1 MPMEIQ
7 SRVGNVTQ
15 PDAAEAYRAPAGDVR
30 SASADAYGGLR
41 ALLVVA
47 AIALGFHIFEGMNG
61 DTSSLLTVGERWLAG
76 LRPYV
81 DAIEINP
88 PMSVLLFLP
97 AVWLGQLT
105 GVKPEAL
112 VFVFVVAA
120 ALVAIETAVR
130 ALWRHG
136 LVDSPARMRL
146 ALGFAL
152 LVLPL
157 STFAQREQFAVV
169 ALTPIWAVMR
179 IRAARARPSAG
190 LVVAAGLAAGLA
202 IAIKPQFA
210 AAVLLPALAVV
221 RAERRFAA
229 LFVPEYWLAGCVV
242 ALYAASVYV
251 FFRDYVTFAL
261 PLTLDVY
268 RPVREPLSVLVFA
281 DAMPWLGL
289 ALVGLW
295 VVARKRLDEP
305 AIALPLLAAAGFLF
319 ALIEQGKGFAYHYY
333 PVAAALMPALVD
345 RGVALVNARLA
356 AGTELPDRIVAVAGF
371 LMGAIGVAF
380 ATLTFQGMAKP
391 MAGLMPAIASVSP
404 HPSIAAITPHAWIGN
419 PLVRDVGGRWVGP
432 TSHDW
437 ITLGALYK
445 LGLGKAGEAEQRR
458 LSALI
463 DWDKEAL
470 AAAIARE
477 RPDIV
482 LVEHDDHVLPAWFSS
497 PAELRA
503 FLSGY
508 RPRFDYV
515 GVEMWVRVDLGTA
528 LPAAPG
534 R

>member
-15 PDAAEAYRAPAGDVR
+15 PDAAETQRAPEGGVQ
-30 SASADAYGGLR
+30 SAPAYAYGGLR
-41 ALLVVA
+41 ALLVIA
-47 AIALGFHIFEGMNG
+47 AIALGFHIVEGMNG

-76 LRPYV
+76 MRPYV

-97 AVWLGQLT
+97 AAWLGQFS
-105 GVKPEAL
+105 GVKPETL

-120 ALVAIETAVR
+120 AFVAIETAVR

-136 LVDSPARMRL
+136 LVDNPARTRL

-157 STFAQREQFAVV
+157 STFAEREQFAVV

-179 IRAARARPSAG
+179 IRAAGARPSPG
-190 LVVAAGLAAGLA
+190 LVVAAGFAAGLA
-202 IAIKPQFA
+202 VAIKPQFG

-221 RAERRFAA
+221 RAERRFAV

-242 ALYAASVYV
+242 AVYAASVYV
-251 FFRDYVTFAL
+251 LFPGYVSFAL

-268 RPVREPLSVLVFA
+268 RPVREPLSVLIFA
-281 DAMPWLGL
+281 DAMPWLAL
-289 ALVGLW
+289 ALAGLW
-295 VVARKRLDEP
+295 VVARKRLGEP
-305 AIALPLLAAAGFLF
+305 AIAIPLLAAAGFLV

-345 RGVALVNARLA
+345 RGVALANARLA
-356 AGTELPDRIVAVAGF
+356 AGTELNDRIVAVVGF
-371 LMGAIGVAF
+371 LIGAIGVAM
-380 ATLTFQGMAKP
+380 ATLTFQGMARP
-391 MAGLMPAIASVSP
+391 MAGLMPAIAAVSP
-404 HPSIAAITPHAWIGN
+404 HPSIAVITPHAWIGH

-432 TSHDW
+432 TSHGW
-437 ITLGALYK
+437 VTLGALYK
-445 LGLGKAGEAEQRR
+445 LGLTNAGEAEQRR

-470 AAAIARE
+470 AAAVARE

-482 LVEHDDHVLPAWFSS
+482 LVEHDDRVLPAWFSS
-497 PAELRA
+497 PAELKA
-503 FLSGY
+503 FLAGY

-515 GVEMWVRVDLGTA
+515 GIEMWVRDDLDTG
-528 LPAAPG
+528 LPAVSG